1 MLDQKNMKTDKF
13 GLLTYPATPYYN
25 VGDYIQS
32 LAAKQYIPSV
42 DVFVKR
48 EKLKSYD
55 GISVNMIMNSWYMY
69 NTEEFPPSPKIN
81 PLFVSFHLNANVK
94 DKILGSMATVEYLK
108 KHGPI
113 GCRDLYTHQSLQSAG
128 IPSFFSGCLTTTLD
142 IKYKW
147 DGIRKGII
155 LADPMVNLP
164 NKDTIKYS
172 LKHFLKAVLT
182 RNILKL
188 GERKNLLNKLVSK
201 DILDDAEWL
210 HHKLSGKHSEEKRF
224 QEAERFLSKFAKAEL
239 VITSRIHCALPCLAL
254 GTPVIFINYG
264 FFNKSD
270 QSRFEGIMDLFN
282 TLNIDKKGNIR
293 ANFDFD
299 PDKKITLNTIKSN
312 PDRHV
317 QYAEELKKTCKAFV
331 NKQISA

>member
-1 MLDQKNMKTDKF
+1 MKTDKF

-32 LAAKQYIPSV
+32 LAAEQYIPSV
-42 DVFVKR
+42 DELVKR

-55 GISVNMIMNSWYMY
+55 GMPINMIMNSWYMY

-81 PLFVSFHLNANVK
+81 PLFVSFHLNAKIK
-94 DKILGSMATVEYLK
+94 DKILGSMANVEYLK

-113 GCRDLYTHQSLQSAG
+113 GCRDLYTHQSLQSAD

-147 DGIRKGII
+147 EGERKGVV
-155 LADPMVNLP
+155 LADPVVSLP
-164 NKDTIKYS
+164 NKNTIKYS
-172 LKHFLKAVLT
+172 LKHFLKAVIT
-182 RNILKL
+182 GNIFRL
-188 GERKNLLNKLVSK
+188 GERRKLLNKLISK
-201 DILDDAEWL
+201 EILNDAEWL
-210 HHKLSGKHSEEKRF
+210 HHKLPGKHSEEERF
-224 QEAERFLSKFAKAEL
+224 KEAKRFLSKFAKAEL

-264 FFNKSD
+264 FFNESD
-270 QSRFEGIMDLFN
+270 QSRFQGITDLFN
-282 TLNIDKKGNIR
+282 TVNIDKNGNIQ
-293 ANFDFD
+293 ANFDFGSNE
-299 PDKKITLNTIKSN
+299 KITLNTIQSN

-317 QYAEELKKTCKAFV
+317 QYANELKKICKMFV
-331 NKQISA
+331 NKQIHK